1 VLQRSVGNRAV
12 ARLLRQPKPPPKK
25 PAKPVRPA
33 NLDEIAQEIGPALG
47 GPYADFA
54 AYAATMQGKFLGHP
68 IESPNQSI
76 KGVRPE
82 FQNKLDA
89 AQVKIDAEF
98 KASGNPIPSGY
109 EGLAERVAV
118 VEMHDVAALGAE
130 VDRIISPRLISVIWP
145 TSVIAYRPAT
155 VTLD

>member
-1 VLQRSVGNRAV
+1 MLQRSVGNRAV

-25 PAKPVRPA
+25 PVKRVRA
-33 NLDEIAQEIGPALG
+33 ATLDEIAQEIGPALG

-54 AYAATMQGKFLGHP
+54 AYAATMQKGTFLGHP
-68 IESPNQSI
+68 IESPSQSI

-82 FQNKLDA
+82 FQKKLDA

-109 EGLAERVAV
+109 GIDCLSSLVRK
-118 VEMHDVAALGAE
+118 
-130 VDRIISPRLISVIWP
+130 
-145 TSVIAYRPAT
+145 
-155 VTLD
+155 